1 MVGLQ
6 TLGGT
11 PWYVVSMS
19 YSWNLKE
26 IKNEGDNLERSHAIS
41 FVIYAKHNI
50 YAGIITWNIDQG

>member
-19 YSWNLKE
+19 YTWNLKE

-41 FVIYAKHNI
+41 FVIYAKQH
-50 YAGIITWNIDQG
+50 T